1 MRILATILVISLVIG
16 CDSRAT
22 GPVPIGTDDAC
33 ASCRMLI
40 SERRYAAEMLDS
52 NGTIYKS
59 DDIAC
64 MMRFARAHGK
74 NSSSARFYVTDY
86 ATGRDWMDARQASF
100 AKLRNSSSSPMA
112 SGLAAF
118 HNANEAARSMG
129 AGPSRLLSFSDLWTE
144 STGKENAM
152 STASHVDRV
161 SEGSDG
167 H

>member
-1 MRILATILVISLVIG
+1 M
-16 CDSRAT
+16 
-22 GPVPIGTDDAC
+22 
-33 ASCRMLI
+33 
-40 SERRYAAEMLDS
+40 Y
-52 NGTIYKS
+52 S
-59 DDIAC
+59 DDND
-64 MMRFARAHGK
+64 F
-74 NSSSARFYVTDY
+74 
-86 ATGRDWMDARQASF
+86 
-100 AKLRNSSSSPMA
+100 